1 MDPWLIEITARL
13 RAART
18 HTDLQSVLD
27 DLEDRF
33 DAFSGPGEELVA
45 QLMDEAR
52 RRLRELRAGG

>member
-1 MDPWLIEITARL
+1 MDPWLIKITDRL

-18 HTDLQSVLD
+18 RNEIESVLD

-45 QLMDEAR
+45 QLMEEAR
-52 RRLRELRAGG
+52 RRLRELDAAG

>member
-1 MDPWLIEITARL
+1 MDPWLIKITDRL

-18 HTDLQSVLD
+18 RNEIESVMD

-45 QLMDEAR
+45 QLMEEAR
-52 RRLRELRAGG
+52 RRLRELEAGA